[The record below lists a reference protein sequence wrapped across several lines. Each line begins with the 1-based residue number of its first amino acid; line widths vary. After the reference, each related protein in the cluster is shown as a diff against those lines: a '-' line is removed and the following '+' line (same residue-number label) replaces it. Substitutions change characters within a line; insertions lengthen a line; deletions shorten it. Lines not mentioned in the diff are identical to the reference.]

1 MEVKLSI
8 PNIPRLEIVKV
19 LPSIS
24 AGVNFLFFARSA
36 KSFISLLISGQSFEF
51 AYLTSLTALIPQS
64 TVIINLTLFSSA

>member
-8 PNIPRLEIVKV
+8 PNIPRFEIVKV

-36 KSFISLLISGQSFEF
+36 KSFVSLLISGKSFELE
-51 AYLTSLTALIPQS
+51 YLTTGTIKPSSTATATPK
-64 TVIINLTLFSSA
+64 